1 MNWPKLQRPEAMQG
15 IDVDKTPLQ
24 GRKSRGIHIDISLS
38 TYPRSV
44 PANPGRDADLPAYG
58 RAI

>member
-24 GRKSRGIHIDISLS
+24 GRKSRGIHIDISLL
-38 TYPRSV
+38 TNPRSV
-44 PANPGRDADLPAYG
+44 PAKSWAR
-58 RAI
+58 R